1 MIPNPKTRSNG
12 RITAILLILALLLCH
27 GVFGS
32 MHLSHDP
39 LATPPEMESG
49 AAVVHSGHASHHG
62 VHETLVEHD
71 DGGSASHHGVM
82 APEYFAVFVALFF
95 GSVFLLLRS
104 KMYVFARKAPFHSK
118 ILPRPAVFRPPA
130 RGPTLPYLQVFRL

>member
-1 MIPNPKTRSNG
+1 MRTFETLRG
-12 RITAILLILALLLCH
+12 RVIAGVLVFALLLCH

-39 LATPPEMESG
+39 LATPPETESG
-49 AAVVHSGHASHHG
+49 THATASHSGHASHHG
-62 VHETLVEHD
+62 VHEALVEH
-71 DGGSASHHGVM
+71 DGGSASHDGSGM
-82 APEYFAVFVALFF
+82 APEYFAAFLALVF

-104 KMYVFARKAPFHSK
+104 KMSVFARSAPFRSK
-118 ILPRPAVFRPPA
+118 VFPRPAVFRPPA